1 MTDLVRRLRG
11 ALGIGVT
18 WGVLWA
24 AIGLVL
30 GSIVGVVR
38 PDQIDAGEGPGRIA
52 AVLGFAG
59 FLSGLGFAG
68 LFSLAERPRTIHEV
82 SLGRVALWGLLGAAP
97 IPMLTGADPS
107 VGLITGSLGALFAT
121 ASVATARRGALRGTK
136 PGSFAGRRR
145 RMNQV
150 LNEFE

>member
-30 GSIVGVVR
+30 GFVVGLVR
-38 PDQIDAGEGPGRIA
+38 PDQIEPGEGPGRIA
-52 AVLGFAG
+52 VVLGLVG
-59 FLSGLGFAG
+59 FLSGLGFAA
-68 LFSLAERPRTIHEV
+68 LLALAERRRTIHELA
-82 SLGRVALWGLLGAAP
+82 LGRVALWGLLGAAT
-97 IPMLTGADPS
+97 IPMLTGADPT

-121 ASVATARRGALRGTK
+121 ASVATARLNALPGADPVEL
-136 PGSFAGRRR
+136 
-145 RMNQV
+145 
-150 LNEFE
+150 LE